1 MSSAI
6 VLCSAGLT
14 TGVAGLADPKRGGRG
29 VKTVV
34 TMRLSDLN
42 LRQCHDDNI
51 MTRKGL
57 WGLSPSWFIGAG
69 RGLAVAVPCSWCRS
83 FAKNSWF
90 LEDRGRHDIVC

>member
-34 TMRLSDLN
+34 TMRLTDLS
-42 LRQCHDDNI
+42 CHDNI
-51 MTRKGL
+51 MTRTTL
-57 WGLSPSWFIGAG
+57 WGLSPSWFIGVG
-69 RGLAVAVPCSWCRS
+69 RGLAVVVPCSWCRS
-83 FAKNSWF
+83 FATNSWI
-90 LEDRGRHDIVC
+90 LEDRGRHDIAC